1 MKYTI
6 LEKTDKSR
14 FENCFKN
21 HIPCASTCLLSPS
34 GVELGENCG
43 YIEKNRFSI
52 WKNIGARN
60 PRMLFLEK
68 LDGEIKED
76 GTVTYKFSK
85 RTDGNILTMGFII
98 MLLIAAIISWTATN
112 DWVGS
117 AVLFSVSLVFFILH
131 SLHSKTNRE
140 RLLFTLETIVNEANN
155 KI

>member
-1 MKYTI
+1 
-6 LEKTDKSR
+6 
-14 FENCFKN
+14 
-21 HIPCASTCLLSPS
+21 
-34 GVELGENCG
+34 
-43 YIEKNRFSI
+43 
-52 WKNIGARN
+52 
-60 PRMLFLEK
+60 MLFLEK